1 MQRRAIHYPRPVR
14 RAIPIGLFIAATVM
28 GFGMAMSGRDRTTP
42 PGAGDSADDSAV
54 EGDPSSAA
62 PGDPSPP
69 LPLASPSQPHT
80 AKRAPPAP
88 VPGEHIEGSQP
99 ELASSKDED
108 RQHAVRR
115 VLHDELAPQV
125 ATVASGYGAIVAL
138 GARFQREAPD
148 CDATA
153 HSLER
158 LLGDFHGALESIIVH
173 GDDLSEADR
182 RVFHAELEARY
193 RSVHAQVDATLDRL
207 GRECRD
213 SVLFQRALHSARD
226 ARLLP

>member
-14 RAIPIGLFIAATVM
+14 RAIPIGLFVVATVM

-42 PGAGDSADDSAV
+42 PGAGNSADASVVEASSAAS
-54 EGDPSSAA
+54 GDPSL
-62 PGDPSPP
+62 P
-69 LPLASPSQPHT
+69 LLLASPSQPHS
-80 AKRAPPAP
+80 AKRTSPVP
-88 VPGEHIEGSQP
+88 VPGEHIEGSHP
-99 ELASSKDED
+99 EPASSKDED

-153 HSLER
+153 RSLER

-182 RVFHAELEARY
+182 RVFHSDLEARY
-193 RSVHAQVDATLDRL
+193 LSVHAQVDATLDRL